1 LSLSLTCT
9 LGPASENAEMIIK
22 LLDHADRF
30 RLNASHLTPASLKHW
45 LNKLQDIFNKKSK
58 SIPVVIDLQGAKM
71 RIGEYPSNSRIPED
85 ISIKLVETSANP
97 SIIPVNSIEL
107 FNNVKSGEILSLND
121 NRIELEV
128 TYKAENVLEARVIKN
143 GPLSSAKGINRR
155 QHPIPYHEVSENDKG
170 MIAIAN
176 TYTFTEYAFSFT
188 HDGKEA
194 ILLQEY
200 TTKRLLQK
208 SSVRNLWTS
217 CKQLINILMKSGS
230 AGATWEPR
238 PDWKILG
245 KRQQQL
251 EEQLSVL
258 GKPVILAG
266 QVLEYMTHFPEPT
279 RAEVVALYKAAKNGF
294 SGIVLSD
301 ETAIGKYPVEAAALL
316 DSLTPDK

>member
-1 LSLSLTCT
+1 
-9 LGPASENAEMIIK
+9 MIIK

-200 TTKRLLQK
+200 TNKKITAKIERPESMDFLQTIDK
-208 SSVRNLWTS
+208 HFDEIWFCRGDMGA
-217 CKQLINILMKSGS
+217 Q
-230 AGATWEPR
+230 AGLEN
-238 PDWKILG
+238 LG